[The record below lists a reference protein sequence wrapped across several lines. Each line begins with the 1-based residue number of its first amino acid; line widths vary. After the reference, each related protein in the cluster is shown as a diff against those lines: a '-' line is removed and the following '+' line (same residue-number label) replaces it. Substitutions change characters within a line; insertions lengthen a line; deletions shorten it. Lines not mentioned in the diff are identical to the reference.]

1 MRRSLSDDRTCY
13 AAALMRVFAFLL
25 LFVAGRFG
33 EVDVSLRP
41 AGGGPKE
48 GIGVGLIDAPPD
60 RVYRALMDL
69 DHWDEFMPFVAES
82 DARPRPDGSILS
94 FQRLQLPS
102 MIGDRHLEIR
112 VTGQAGRK
120 VEWSYVPGSGNVKTQ
135 TGSWTL
141 QAAPGDKTK
150 ATLRLRT
157 DPGGSAPAFAM
168 DRATGKSLVWIFDGL
183 RQHVRRPRYDTPG
196 L

>member
-1 MRRSLSDDRTCY
+1 MVRL
-13 AAALMRVFAFLL
+13 LAFLL

-33 EVDVSLRP
+33 EVDVSLKP
-41 AGGGPKE
+41 AGGGPRE
-48 GIGVGLIDAPPD
+48 GIGIGLIDAPPD

-69 DHWDEFMPFVAES
+69 DHWDEFMPFVEES
-82 DARPRPDGSILS
+82 DAKPQPDGSILS

-102 MIGDRHLEIR
+102 AIGDRHLRIR
-112 VTGQAGRK
+112 VIGQPGRK

-141 QAAPGDKTK
+141 EAAHGGKTK
-150 ATLRLRT
+150 ATLRMRT

-168 DRATGKSLVWIFDGL
+168 DRATSKSLVWIFDGL
-183 RQHVRRPRYDTPG
+183 RQHVRRSRYQAPG

>member
-1 MRRSLSDDRTCY
+1 MRFL
-13 AAALMRVFAFLL
+13 AFLL
-25 LFVAGRFG
+25 IFVAGRFG

-41 AGGGPKE
+41 AGDGPKE
-48 GIGVGLIDAPPD
+48 GIGIGLIEAPPE
-60 RVYRALMDL
+60 RVFRALMDL
-69 DHWDEFMPFVAES
+69 DHWDEFMPFVTES
-82 DARPRPDGSILS
+82 DARPQPDGSVLS
-94 FQRLQLPS
+94 FQRLKLPS
-102 MIGDRHLEIR
+102 MIGDRHLRIR

-120 VEWSYVPGSGNVKTQ
+120 LEWSYVPGSGNVKAQ

-141 QAAPGDKTK
+141 EPVPGGKTR

-168 DRATGKSLVWIFDGL
+168 DRATSKSLVWIFDGL
-183 RQHVRRPRYDTPG
+183 RQQVRRSRYVADG